1 MSEVLNYALQEI
13 QEGKYKIETD
23 EENLELI
30 LHPVLLKVFKKDD
43 KYSFVVQNIISVNT
57 DKPRFGPLCS
67 SNTLNSRPAKIRRTE
82 VLKEP
87 KIVLKMDEKIFNIII
102 NVTNISIYPDYR
114 DSFGSPCVMVSTVV
128 LY

>member
-13 QEGKYKIETD
+13 QEVKYKIETD

-67 SNTLNSRPAKIRRTE
+67 SNTLNSRPAKIRKT
-82 VLKEP
+82 VPLS
-87 KIVLKMDEKIFNIII
+87 LQSIIL
-102 NVTNISIYPDYR
+102 T
-114 DSFGSPCVMVSTVV
+114 
-128 LY
+128 LQK